1 MKTSQHF
8 IVLATALGLL
18 VTASIVLAL
27 YVWQTKTIART
38 GSLTKKFEPQSLTS
52 QKDMIA
58 TYLEASL
65 ALHTSFTSGKISKS
79 DYKSKA
85 LALVV
90 PAVLRERH
98 LQWILAIDAGRDAVI
113 EDMMQE
119 YSVLSLVK

>member
-1 MKTSQHF
+1 MKTSRHV

-27 YVWQTKTIART
+27 YVWQTKTE
-38 GSLTKKFEPQSLTS
+38 SLTETFEPQSLTT

-65 ALHTSFTSGKISKS
+65 ALHTSFTAGKISKS

-119 YSVLSLVK
+119 YSALSLVK

>member
-1 MKTSQHF
+1 MKTSKHF
-8 IVLATALGLL
+8 IVLGVALGLL

-27 YVWQTKTIART
+27 YEWQTKTE
-38 GSLTKKFEPQSLTS
+38 SLTETFEPQSLTT

-58 TYLEASL
+58 TYLETSL

-119 YSVLSLVK
+119 YSALSLVK